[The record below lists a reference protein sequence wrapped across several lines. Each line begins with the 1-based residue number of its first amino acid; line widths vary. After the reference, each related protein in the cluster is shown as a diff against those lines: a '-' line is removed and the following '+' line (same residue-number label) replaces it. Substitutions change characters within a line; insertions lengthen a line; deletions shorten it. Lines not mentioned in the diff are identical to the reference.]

1 LYVEKPFQVSPSS
14 EWYRADG
21 VMMREHDTTNYVYMS
36 LRRSN
41 TVTLRKVQNGI
52 ITSVGRSGVRRGK

>member
-41 TVTLRKVQNGI
+41 TVTLRKV
-52 ITSVGRSGVRRGK
+52 